1 MKGQRCFIL
10 GSGHSIDSV
19 DLLKLKDEN
28 IIGLNSFSFHKH
40 YKELVNSKI
49 GLKQHVNTPLH
60 EFRNNQIYEDYITEL
75 DENIHSNVRYF
86 FAIDDYKKNYIDAFK
101 TRETLNHKNKNYI
114 HCNIQFDKQNKLL
127 DSSFDCSKTIWSPKS
142 SSNFALFLALYQG
155 FDEIYLLG
163 VDHDHMNTDANN
175 VKAIKDGVLAKD
187 EARKLK
193 FLRKDNKK
201 EKQTSHFLD
210 LIDVI
215 RPMELIED
223 QFPNRVKNLS
233 TRSIFY
239 CHEVVDIDTINL

>member
-1 MKGQRCFIL
+1 M
-10 GSGHSIDSV
+10 
-19 DLLKLKDEN
+19 
-28 IIGLNSFSFHKH
+28 
-40 YKELVNSKI
+40 
-49 GLKQHVNTPLH
+49 
-60 EFRNNQIYEDYITEL
+60 
-75 DENIHSNVRYF
+75 
-86 FAIDDYKKNYIDAFK
+86 
-101 TRETLNHKNKNYI
+101 
-114 HCNIQFDKQNKLL
+114 
-127 DSSFDCSKTIWSPKS
+127 
-142 SSNFALFLALYQG
+142 
-155 FDEIYLLG
+155 
-163 VDHDHMNTDANN
+163 
-175 VKAIKDGVLAKD
+175 AKD